1 MITHGCFH
9 TERFLLCFKVCP
21 LSNYSSVLWLIFPKA
36 GGAGSVERRVQWG
49 RQFCWG
55 TMEPILS
62 QSEQRSV
69 VTHVHLC
76 LWCTSPTATTKQW
89 LSITLPN
96 IWAAVMEWSQIKCL
110 FSSRSSC
117 QEGRWYRTE
126 SQCFSPQHP
135 RWSLNSMVSACRHKT
150 CLTSEWHFT
159 SNFILRWDT
168 EWITPGFVNSKIK
181 LIFLNCYFMHV
192 GPMECVNIF
201 TYWAK
206 RPHLICVTE
215 NNQTSSFC

>member
-1 MITHGCFH
+1 MHCYLMQW
-9 TERFLLCFKVCP
+9 LLTAASTLNVFCSVYKVCP
-21 LSNYSSVLWLIFPKA
+21 LSNYRSSVLWLIFPKA

-49 RQFCWG
+49 WQFCWG

-62 QSEQRSV
+62 RSEQRSV
-69 VTHVHLC
+69 VTPVHLC

-96 IWAAVMEWSQIKCL
+96 IWAAVMEWSQMKCL

-117 QEGRWYRTE
+117 QEGRWRRTE

-135 RWSLNSMVSACRHKT
+135 RCSLNSTVYAHKWLIPSRHKT

-168 EWITPGFVNSKIK
+168 EWTTPGFVNTKIK
-181 LIFLNCYFMHV
+181 LIFF
-192 GPMECVNIF
+192 F
-201 TYWAK
+201 
-206 RPHLICVTE
+206 
-215 NNQTSSFC
+215 